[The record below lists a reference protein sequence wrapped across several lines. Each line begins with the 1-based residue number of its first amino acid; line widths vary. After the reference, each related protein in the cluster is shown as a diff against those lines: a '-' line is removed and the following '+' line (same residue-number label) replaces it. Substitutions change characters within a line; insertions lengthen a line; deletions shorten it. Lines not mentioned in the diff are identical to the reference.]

1 MSAVRTT
8 PPPPGPVRRAEL
20 PAAVER
26 TLPNGLRVIAF
37 EQRTGPKARGTPLI
51 AAQLI
56 STLGSAAED
65 EARAGAASLCAA
77 LLTHGTATL
86 DATAFAQAV
95 DALGARID
103 ASAGAD
109 ATVVSVSAT
118 TPAFAAAFALMRDAV
133 FAPAFAAGEF
143 ERLRTKAIGDLALTY
158 SNPSAL
164 ARLVTNRVAYG
175 GAPYGHP
182 ISGTKT
188 TLAGLTREDIVAYAN
203 RTLRPE
209 RAILVIGGD
218 IAVDAAFAL
227 AERTFGPWQPAP
239 PSANGV
245 RAGAPPPPRAHV
257 TIVDKPDAGRTAL
270 IAGRLAVAR
279 TDPDFLPATVATAVL
294 SGYSGRLNR
303 EIRVKR
309 GLSYGAGAQLIARRD
324 SGLFLASTLIDHTKV
339 DEATTVVLETL
350 EALAAGAPDAVELE
364 RRKATLIGGF
374 YRGIETTDGIV
385 GTLGEYALYSL
396 PLRDLDDYVPHIEA
410 TSAEA
415 VRAATA
421 AYFAHDAFV
430 VLVGNESIFGDAIR
444 AAHPH
449 VDVVPF
455 SELDLAS
462 ADLR

>member
-1 MSAVRTT
+1 VTAVRTT

-20 PAAVER
+20 PVAAER
-26 TLPNGLRVIAF
+26 RLANGLRVIAF

-51 AAQLI
+51 AAQLL
-56 STLGSAAED
+56 STLGAANED
-65 EARAGAASLCAA
+65 ASRAGVAALCAA
-77 LLTHGTATL
+77 LLTQGTQTH

-95 DALGARID
+95 DSLGARID

-118 TPAFAAAFALMRDAV
+118 TPAFAAAFALMRDV
-133 FAPAFAAGEF
+133 VGAPAFAASEF

-164 ARLVTNRVAYG
+164 ARLVTNRVAFG
-175 GAPYGHP
+175 SAPYGHP
-182 ISGTKT
+182 ISGTRT
-188 TLAGLTREDIVAYAN
+188 TLAALTRDDIVAYAA

-218 IAVDAAFAL
+218 ITTADAFAL
-227 AERTFGPWQPAP
+227 AEATFGGWQPAA

-245 RAGAPPPPRAHV
+245 HPDAPPAPRARV
-257 TIVDKPDAGRTAL
+257 VVVDKPDAGRTAL
-270 IAGRLAVAR
+270 VAGRIAIAR
-279 TDPDFLPATVATAVL
+279 TDPSFISATVATAVL

-309 GLSYGAGAQLIARRD
+309 GLSYGAGAQLIARREP
-324 SGLFLASTLIDHTKV
+324 GVFIASTLIDHTKV
-339 DEATTVVLETL
+339 DEATTVTLDVLQQ
-350 EALAAGAPDAVELE
+350 LATTAPDDAEME

-385 GTLGEYALYSL
+385 GTLGEYALYGV
-396 PLRDLDDYVPHIEA
+396 PLGDLQDYVPQIEA
-410 TSAEA
+410 TSGEA

-421 AYFAHDAFV
+421 ASFAPDPFV
-430 VLVGNESIFGDAIR
+430 VLVGNASVFIEAIR
-444 AAHPH
+444 SAHA
-449 VDVVPF
+449 DVTVIPF
-455 SELDLAS
+455 AELDLARPE
-462 ADLR
+462 LR